1 MTEENTNQ
9 LPAQAEI
16 PEFLQKDDWFSAE
29 IDADMLD
36 FDEPYRPP
44 RYTMERGG
52 VPFADVG
59 ELHLVSGKPG
69 NGKTGLMSQL
79 EATTLSGQFGGMAGR
94 KVKHRI
100 RNDQGEMTE
109 QEIPARWVHIDTE
122 QGKDD
127 TIAFKNRVCSMA
139 GMSSD
144 EAKQHFFILRLRD
157 TEKAVDRW
165 RKILKAIYVV
175 RPTDIFIDGLLDIVE
190 DYNDQK
196 ECQPIIRKCMML
208 ATEYDASLWA
218 VLHENPM
225 VDKLV
230 GTLGSI
236 AQRKVSEIF
245 VVIKVKQSELKES
258 ERRPDLPD
266 IYFRVK
272 QVKARGRDVADW
284 LFRYETNVGGWGQP
298 VELDSQGG
306 LGYEIP
312 IQAYEDAPDHILGGV
327 VQIPSEAEITFRVRP
342 EVIPVIQA
350 MLYYRKIRPYPCSK
364 DSDEQGIKYGLTPD
378 LVRPVPGIVT
388 WQAENISDHY
398 FRHNGP
404 DRNHQTTAYALESP
418 KRICC
423 RIPHSP
429 RPEKREEQE

>member
-79 EATTLSGQFGGMAGR
+79 EATTLSGQFGGMSGR

-109 QEIPARWVHIDTE
+109 QEIPARLLHIDTE

-298 VELDSQGG
+298 VELDAQGNSVVSVEAQTIKDSIARFKD
-306 LGYEIP
+306 LNWQP
-312 IQAYEDAPDHILGGV
+312 GGV
-327 VQIPSEAEITFRVRP
+327 TYNDLDRH
-342 EVIPVIQA
+342 
-350 MLYYRKIRPYPCSK
+350 LSK
-364 DSDEQGIKYGLTPD
+364 QGVTSGAIKS
-378 LVRPVPGIVT
+378 
-388 WQAENISDHY
+388 NII
-398 FRHNGP
+398 N
-404 DRNHQTTAYALESP
+404 AALECQVITSTGTKGHRKFYYNGDRQLKAISP
-418 KRICC
+418 EALPFDK
-423 RIPHSP
+423 
-429 RPEKREEQE
+429 PEGEDEAVPF